1 MEEDFVVYRQN
12 PLFFLQNVIFHK
24 ANIKKYSFF

>member
-24 ANIKKYSFF
+24 ANIKIT

>member
-1 MEEDFVVYRQN
+1 MHEEDFVVYRQN

-24 ANIKKYSFF
+24 ANIKKI